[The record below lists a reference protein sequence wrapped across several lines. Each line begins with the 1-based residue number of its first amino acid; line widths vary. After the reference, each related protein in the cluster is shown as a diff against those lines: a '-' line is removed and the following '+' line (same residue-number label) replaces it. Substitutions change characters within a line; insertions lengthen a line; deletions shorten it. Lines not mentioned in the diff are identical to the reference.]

1 MRVDSQTLQF
11 RIKNFRQAKKF
22 LNDKLKEKYKRER
35 GDTSFSV
42 SSFWD
47 YFYFK

>member
-22 LNDKLKEKYKRER
+22 LNDKLKITHEKGR
-35 GDTSFSV
+35 GDTNFSV
-42 SSFWD
+42 SSFWV
-47 YFYFK
+47 YSYFK